1 MTAITA
7 AMTDN
12 FLMRGLSNIVSAI
25 GNTLSTIGT
34 SIINA
39 RQEKA
44 YYEIAVM
51 LHATEYR
58 NESFYWVHRCV
69 REGKIDQI
77 NGGGVR

>member
-12 FLMRGLSNIVSAI
+12 FLMRGLSNLI
-25 GNTLSTIGT
+25 STTGKLFSNVGA
-34 SIINA
+34 SIIEA

-51 LHATEYR
+51 LHSTEYR
-58 NESFYWVHRCV
+58 NESFYWVHKCV
-69 REGKIDQI
+69 REGKVNEI
-77 NGGGVR
+77 NRGGIR